1 MIINSQTE
9 SWATSNIV
17 LKFTVGR
24 ESPVLAAIV
33 MLLKPG
39 VSDVSFSLAGALFSA
54 PASKGNVRVCWEE
67 LQNTVRPR
75 VDAGPD
81 GLYNPAS
88 KSYNTYGTANM
99 ANHASAKKRIRQT
112 ERRSTINRNRLS
124 RVRTFIK
131 KVELAIDA
139 GDADVA
145 REVLKEAQP
154 VIMRSAQLGVLH
166 RNTASR
172 KVSRLAARV
181 KAL

>member
-1 MIINSQTE
+1 
-9 SWATSNIV
+9 
-17 LKFTVGR
+17 
-24 ESPVLAAIV
+24 
-33 MLLKPG
+33 
-39 VSDVSFSLAGALFSA
+39 
-54 PASKGNVRVCWEE
+54 
-67 LQNTVRPR
+67 
-75 VDAGPD
+75 
-81 GLYNPAS
+81 
-88 KSYNTYGTANM
+88 M

>member
-1 MIINSQTE
+1 
-9 SWATSNIV
+9 
-17 LKFTVGR
+17 
-24 ESPVLAAIV
+24 
-33 MLLKPG
+33 
-39 VSDVSFSLAGALFSA
+39 
-54 PASKGNVRVCWEE
+54 
-67 LQNTVRPR
+67 
-75 VDAGPD
+75 
-81 GLYNPAS
+81 
-88 KSYNTYGTANM
+88 M

-124 RVRTFIK
+124 RVRTIIK

>member
-1 MIINSQTE
+1 
-9 SWATSNIV
+9 
-17 LKFTVGR
+17 
-24 ESPVLAAIV
+24 
-33 MLLKPG
+33 
-39 VSDVSFSLAGALFSA
+39 
-54 PASKGNVRVCWEE
+54 
-67 LQNTVRPR
+67 
-75 VDAGPD
+75 
-81 GLYNPAS
+81 
-88 KSYNTYGTANM
+88 M

-145 REVLKEAQP
+145 REILKEAQP